1 MLSKTCC
8 FTGHRILPPEELP
21 QIKARL
27 REEIIRLAER
37 GYTYFGA
44 GGALGFDT
52 LAALTVLDLK
62 RELPRLR
69 LVLILPCEAQ
79 CRGWPAEDWNTYK
92 SILSRADKVV
102 YISRIYDETCMAR
115 RNRHMVNNSSVC
127 LCYVNNETG
136 GAAQTLAYAIR
147 KEHEI
152 INLSC
157 FAKL

>member
-8 FTGHRILPPEELP
+8 FTGHRVLPPDELP
-21 QIKARL
+21 RLKAQL
-27 REEIIRLAER
+27 REEIIHLTAR

-52 LAALTVLDLK
+52 LAALTVLELK
-62 RELPRLR
+62 RELPQLR

-79 CRGWPAEDWNTYK
+79 CRGWPAKDWNTYK
-92 SILSRADKVV
+92 SILNRADKVV

-127 LCYVNNETG
+127 LCYVNSKTG
-136 GAAQTLAYAIR
+136 GAAQTLGYAIR
-147 KEHEI
+147 KNREI
-152 INLSC
+152 INLGS
-157 FAKL
+157 FSER